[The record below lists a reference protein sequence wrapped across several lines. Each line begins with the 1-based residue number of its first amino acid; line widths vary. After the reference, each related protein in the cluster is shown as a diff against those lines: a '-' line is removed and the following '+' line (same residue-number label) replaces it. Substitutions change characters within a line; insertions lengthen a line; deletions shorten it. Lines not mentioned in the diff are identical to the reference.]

1 MVKRYIV
8 TSREC
13 RRSGIAAVYKSFQR
27 CLLDEA
33 GVYRVSVTSDTS
45 CEVQVLVTASAF
57 EHQNV
62 HDHCSYSFCDLI
74 EDNLSEQVLNEP
86 SKTDPSEVRPPSSPN
101 KRGNEEEKN
110 PICLILFGLDPTD
123 ECRKCLGQYSD
134 FYGLGEFTLGLR
146 DDVRTLYVMT
156 SRDKKDTITKTCGM
170 FRICRFAKNTKYPDH
185 ICEQFYNDMRA
196 LKSQKSMKPGVLHPG
211 RPNESKTF
219 SICLKITLNPALE
232 QKVMLYPNNYLKML
246 EHLNT
251 LFDRVPTYVHWLKL
265 GHVPT
270 DYSLLLIL
278 TAKDIIEKETNE
290 KAPYFLQ
297 KLTTEECLPS
307 YQLRFNL
314 QPYVKLILP
323 GLPGTHDRPTDASK
337 CFLAYSRKVQSCQQC
352 IEPKIEDAVIVS
364 KGAIMGTIQVDR
376 ESIVAKCFNTEDACK
391 RLEIIPDAICMQ
403 RLKKSSDM
411 GPEYDLPDYSE
422 DEKPRI
428 WSENVVANRKSNSQ
442 TRNSNADAMVTFVL
456 AEYKDP
462 KCLLLFSRAH
472 SVFFVST
479 EPQYIWMLED
489 DTQSKSPYLQCVK
502 LTEKTFNH
510 DIRSLHP
517 ISHDNML
524 LHLGRKEN
532 ELDICEEVFDWTPFS
547 GKLSVRKGNR

>member
-1 MVKRYIV
+1 M
-8 TSREC
+8 
-13 RRSGIAAVYKSFQR
+13 
-27 CLLDEA
+27 
-33 GVYRVSVTSDTS
+33 
-45 CEVQVLVTASAF
+45 
-57 EHQNV
+57 N
-62 HDHCSYSFCDLI
+62 
-74 EDNLSEQVLNEP
+74 
-86 SKTDPSEVRPPSSPN
+86 
-101 KRGNEEEKN
+101 
-110 PICLILFGLDPTD
+110 
-123 ECRKCLGQYSD
+123 
-134 FYGLGEFTLGLR
+134 
-146 DDVRTLYVMT
+146 

-170 FRICRFAKNTKYPDH
+170 LRICIFAKKREYPDH
-185 ICEQFYNDMRA
+185 TCEHFYNDMRA
-196 LKSQKSMKPGVLHPG
+196 LKSQKSMKPGVFHPG

-219 SICLKITLNPALE
+219 SICVKITPNAALE
-232 QKVMLYPNNYLKML
+232 QKAMMYPNNFMKML

-251 LFDRVPTYVHWLKL
+251 LFRHVPTYVHWLEL

-270 DYSLLLIL
+270 DYGLLLIL
-278 TAKDIIEKETNE
+278 TANGINENETNE
-290 KAPYFLQ
+290 KAPYFHQ

-314 QPYVKLILP
+314 QPFVKLILPGLP

-337 CFLAYSRKVQSCQQC
+337 CFFAYSYKVQSCQQC
-352 IEPKIEDAVIVS
+352 IKPKIKNAVIVS

-376 ESIVAKCFNTEDACK
+376 ESIVANCINTEDACK
-391 RLEIIPDAICMQ
+391 MLEIIPDAICMQ

-411 GPEYDLPDYSE
+411 GPEYDLPNYSE
-422 DEKPRI
+422 GEKHRI
-428 WSENVVANRKSNSQ
+428 WLDNVVADRKSNSQ

-489 DTQSKSPYLQCVK
+489 DTQSKSPYAQCVK
-502 LTEKTFNH
+502 ITEKTFNH

-524 LHLGRKEN
+524 LHLGRSEN
-532 ELDICEEVFDWTPFS
+532 DPDLCEEVLDWTPFS
-547 GKLSVRKGNR
+547 GKWRVMKGK